1 MTMDKKRG
9 QGLLEFALILPV
21 LLLLFFVIIESGRVF
36 FAYVMLQ
43 HAAREGAR
51 YAVTGQNEAPLDRV
65 ASIKMMTRQAAQALP
80 VDPDKVDLVN
90 GPTSPYYN
98 DPGALIIRVWGPN
111 GEDDAG
117 GPGQRVTVRAVHN
130 VPIITPLLRPIA
142 SQVRLLGQ
150 AEMINEGFGATGA
163 SHGGAL
169 PPTLPLPPTEGPSPT
184 PSPSPTPTS
193 TPTDTPTP
201 TNTPTP
207 TDTPTPVP
215 DFLELDTPLM
225 EGDTVITGR
234 GEPGYWVT
242 LRDMSAGEEL
252 GSVAVSGN
260 GTFALNVDE
269 LIAGHTIAAVG
280 YGQVDTALVLA
291 GTPTP
296 TPTPTATPTT
306 TPTAGPT
313 ATPTEAFITLS
324 PECGDAGLTTVT
336 VRGFNWSFQ
345 NRNDRHVTIEWD
357 GNSKTLP
364 EYQPRTWETDITI
377 NIDSSGSHTVLAHT
391 DHRHGSSAEAVFSPC
406 PTATPTPSPTPIPE
420 PDLIV
425 ENVATVG
432 TAYTGYPVDFVATIR
447 NQGTGPVNSLFW
459 NDLFI
464 NPSNPDDLYAELGQS
479 SDVSWAG
486 VSSLAPG
493 ASVGITLTYSSGFTQ
508 AGSYEA
514 CVLADSL
521 SQVAELDESNN
532 VGCTTGTVITSTV
545 TPTPSPTPDAGGDTG
560 SISGATWIWVGGNW
574 TVPQGR
580 VEVKCWKDD
589 TVVKTTY
596 SEDGSYLLTEIPEGT
611 GYRVT
616 GEIQIDGNWYRDER
630 VGVGVVGGQ
639 ETEYVDLLLVP
650 SY

>member
-1 MTMDKKRG
+1 MDKKRG

-169 PPTLPLPPTEGPSPT
+169 PPTLPPPPTEGPSPT

-242 LRDMSAGEEL
+242 VRDMSAGEEL
-252 GSVAVSGN
+252 GSVAVSGD
-260 GTFALNVDE
+260 GTFALNVEE
-269 LIAGHTIAAVG
+269 LIAGHTIAVVG

-296 TPTPTATPTT
+296 TPTPTT
-306 TPTAGPT
+306 TPTIGPT
-313 ATPTEAFITLS
+313 ATPAEPFITLS
-324 PECGDAGLTTVT
+324 PQCGDAGLTTVT
-336 VRGFNWSFQ
+336 VRGFNWRYQ
-345 NRNDRHVTIEWD
+345 NKNDDIIIEWD
-357 GNSKTLP
+357 GNSTTLSADGEP
-364 EYQPRTWETDITI
+364 SSWTTSIQ
-377 NIDSSGSHTVLAHT
+377 IDADGSPTTVLAHT
-391 DHRHGSSAEAVFSPC
+391 QHDVSSASATFMSPC

-425 ENVATVG
+425 ESMAAVG
-432 TAYTGYPVDFVATIR
+432 TAYTGYPVDFAVTIA

-464 NPSNPDDLYAELGQS
+464 NPANPDDLYSELGES

-493 ASVGITLTYSSGFTQ
+493 ASTDITLTYSNGFTQ

-521 SQVAELDESNN
+521 SQVVELDESNN
-532 VGCTTGTVITSTV
+532 VACTTGDVITSTI
-545 TPTPSPTPDAGGDTG
+545 TPTPSPTPVTGPDTG

-580 VEVKCWKDD
+580 VEVRCWKDG
-589 TVVKTTY
+589 TLVATTY
-596 SEDGSYLLTEIPEGT
+596 SENGSYVLTDIPEGT
-611 GYRVT
+611 NYRVT
-616 GEIQIDGNWYRDER
+616 GEIQIDSTWYRDER
-630 VGVGVVGGQ
+630 VGVEVVSGQ

-650 SY
+650 SF